1 MLLKNTSEMKKYKWE
16 YLWKINRIVKSIK
29 LFRMRKTPL
38 LKRKEQSKDNVFRAK
53 QRIFE
58 LWLLSNLKIEQ
69 EI

>member
-1 MLLKNTSEMKKYKWE
+1 MNTSEMKKYKWE

-38 LKRKEQSKDNVFRAK
+38 LKRKEQSKDNVFRAN

>member
-38 LKRKEQSKDNVFRAK
+38 LKRKEQSKDNVFRAN